1 MNAPV
6 IYWSS
11 NLRVL
16 RKRKNWSQEVLA
28 EKLGITRAKLNAH
41 ENGKTVNPTA
51 EDLITMSTFF
61 NMSIDSLLKVDLSKL
76 SELKLRELESGN
88 DQFVTGTKLRV
99 LATTVDADNNELIE
113 YVPVKAKAGYQSG
126 LADPEFIANLPRF
139 TMPHLPQDRSYRM
152 FPTTGASML
161 PIPEGSL
168 VITEYVQDWSS
179 IKNETLCILILKSE
193 GQDFVFKQV
202 VNRIKDEGKLIL
214 KSLNSEAFDPY
225 EVPVSDILE
234 IWRFVSYVSEKVPA
248 GNLSLGRI
256 AQSLDEIR
264 ENLARI
270 KKS

>member
-1 MNAPV
+1 M
-6 IYWSS
+6 
-11 NLRVL
+11 
-16 RKRKNWSQEVLA
+16 LA

-61 NMSIDSLLKVDLSKL
+61 NMSIDTLLKVDLSKL

-88 DQFVTGTKLRV
+88 DQFVTGSKLRV
-99 LATTVDADNNELIE
+99 LATTVDADNRELIE

-126 LADPEFIANLPRF
+126 HADPEYIANLPRF
-139 TMPHLPQDRSYRM
+139 TMPNLPKDRSYRM

-168 VITEYVQDWSS
+168 VITEYIQDWFS
-179 IKNETLCILILKSE
+179 IKDDTLCILILKSE

-202 VNRIKDEGKLIL
+202 VNRIREEGKLIL
-214 KSLNSEAFDPY
+214 KSLNSEAFEPY
-225 EVPVSDILE
+225 EVPVSDVLE

-264 ENLARI
+264 ENLARM
-270 KKS
+270 KQPASDKATAVEPQHGSR